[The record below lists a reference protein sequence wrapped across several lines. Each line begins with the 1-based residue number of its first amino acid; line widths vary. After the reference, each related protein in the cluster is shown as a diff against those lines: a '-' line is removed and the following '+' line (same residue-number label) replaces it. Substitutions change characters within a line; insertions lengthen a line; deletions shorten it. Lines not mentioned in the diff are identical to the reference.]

1 MLELSW
7 NGAIVDQLE
16 DLYWSFR
23 AHRTANYLHQTICQR
38 QQTCVCKWFSHHFHS
53 FLENK
58 QGNRVA
64 DLLLRFSV
72 VWKEIKCLRI
82 QKYRHSTLQM
92 FLLCFWCYQ
101 QGSTP
106 GCRNDVRCSIL
117 TLYRMDG
124 QIKSTRQREFGLEH
138 STRKRIQSVCGLI
151 AQEHFGFVF
160 SPDPKCSMETLT
172 MRRCLTKKKRFQVA
186 YTCTWKK
193 EEIPGGYSKCMTST
207 SGTLWRFS
215 TRDVSM
221 SCKFIKCSAFLM
233 GETTRLLPVLK
244 KEVVTF
250 KEMRPVVSK
259 TCHLISLIFTFWH
272 NLSLWV
278 EI

>member
-1 MLELSW
+1 MMFGVRFWPCIGWTVKS
-7 NGAIVDQLE
+7 N
-16 DLYWSFR
+16 
-23 AHRTANYLHQTICQR
+23 QR
-38 QQTCVCKWFSHHFHS
+38 DNASLGLNTQHAREFS
-53 FLENK
+53 
-58 QGNRVA
+58 QC
-64 DLLLRFSV
+64 V
-72 VWKEIKCLRI
+72 VWLHKNILASFFPPI
-82 QKYRHSTLQM
+82 QNVPWKLLQ
-92 FLLCFWCYQ
+92 CVGAWQ
-101 QGSTP
+101 
-106 GCRNDVRCSIL
+106 
-117 TLYRMDG
+117 
-124 QIKSTRQREFGLEH
+124 
-138 STRKRIQSVCGLI
+138 
-151 AQEHFGFVF
+151 
-160 SPDPKCSMETLT
+160 
-172 MRRCLTKKKRFQVA
+172 KKKRFQVA